1 VIPFA
6 DPDPFQEFTFP
17 NAIAAKQAVAD
28 ALAMPLAKLTPVEVE
43 ALNALLART
52 LRKTEILAYVRTYL
66 KPVYQG

>member
-17 NAIAAKQAVAD
+17 TAIAAKQAVPD
-28 ALAMPLAKLTPVEVE
+28 ALAIPLAKLTPVEVE
-43 ALNALLART
+43 ALDALLART
-52 LRKTEILAYVRTYL
+52 LRKTEVLAYVRTYL